1 MAVTLEDDS
10 DPTLTHFA
18 HRDELLSLLQLLRLV
33 DLDVAPSNEQD
44 VEEEELLGAIGAIVS
59 LVQEWPQYS

>member
-18 HRDELLSLLQLLRLV
+18 HRDELLSLLQRLKSV
-33 DLDVAPSNEQD
+33 NLDVAPSNEQD
-44 VEEEELLGAIGAIVS
+44 VEEEELLSAIGAIVS
-59 LVQEWPQYS
+59 LIQ